1 MAADT
6 TSSVD
11 ATGVDL
17 GAPVVARHQID
28 IAAPLDVV
36 WRLHTNVDA
45 WPTWQRDITAARADG
60 AFAPENSFAWETFGL
75 EITSGIYRVDA
86 AGETARGT
94 LWGGPARGIVGLHAW
109 TFVAVPDGVRVY
121 TEESWSGR
129 AVEADVTAPQ
139 AALDASVVA
148 WLRHLKSTA
157 EQQAA

>member
-1 MAADT
+1 MPATT

-11 ATGVDL
+11 VTGVDL
-17 GAPVVARHQID
+17 RAPVFARHQID
-28 IAAPLDVV
+28 IAAPLDAV

-60 AFAPENSFAWETFGL
+60 AFAPGNSFAWETFGL
-75 EITSGIYRVDA
+75 EITSRIYRVDA
-86 AGETARGT
+86 AGETERGT

-109 TFVAVPDGVRVY
+109 RFVAVPGGVRVY
-121 TEESWSGR
+121 TEESWSGPT
-129 AVEADVTAPQ
+129 VDADVAALQ
-139 AALDASVVA
+139 AALDASLVT